1 MAKITSVVLGIVFL
15 TLTASSCI
23 SVHKKE
29 VDENPPTTIEH
40 HTIVTP

>member
-23 SVHKKE
+23 SVHKRE
-29 VDENPPTTIEH
+29 VQETPPTTIEH
-40 HTIVTP
+40 KTIVNP